1 MWVPLVLLSAVLYS
15 LLLEKRNTIAYVVML
30 MRETYTQTF
39 FLKHLSRDIFDN
51 RRDLAF
57 IRRVQ
62 RANRT
67 RID

>member
-30 MRETYTQTF
+30 IRETYTQTF
-39 FLKHLSRDIFDN
+39 FLKHLSRRDIFDN

-57 IRRVQ
+57 ILRAQ
-62 RANRT
+62 RAN
-67 RID
+67 